1 MGAQEGRI
9 NEGRHGKGDGRKRER
24 NIYREEGRRESDEGG
39 PQWMEIE
46 PGALSP
52 PYAPYRF

>member
-1 MGAQEGRI
+1 MVGKIWKGEPRKGSDKRSAAGR
-9 NEGRHGKGDGRKRER
+9 GRDG
-24 NIYREEGRRESDEGG
+24 
-39 PQWMEIE
+39 MEIE